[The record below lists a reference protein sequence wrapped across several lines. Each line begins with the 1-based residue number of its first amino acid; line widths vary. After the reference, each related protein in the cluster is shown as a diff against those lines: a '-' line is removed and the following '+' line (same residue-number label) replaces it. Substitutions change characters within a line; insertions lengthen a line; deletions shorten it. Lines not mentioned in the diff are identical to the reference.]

1 MALLKAAVPKEIDWH
16 LINFKVTVAE
26 KKKIVALAKKYA
38 GGNVSLWLRY
48 AAMNCKPRK
57 IDLAVS

>member
-1 MALLKAAVPKEIDWH
+1 MALLKAAVPKEIDWN
-16 LINFKVTVAE
+16 LINFKVTAAE

-48 AAMNCKPRK
+48 ASMNCTPRK
-57 IDLAVS
+57 ADLAAS